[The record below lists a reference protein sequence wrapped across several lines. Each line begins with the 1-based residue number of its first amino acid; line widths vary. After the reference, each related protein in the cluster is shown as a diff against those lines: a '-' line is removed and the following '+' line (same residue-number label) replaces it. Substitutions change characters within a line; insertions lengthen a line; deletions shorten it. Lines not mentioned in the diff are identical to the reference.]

1 MQALLKSR
9 INQERNEIKRLMEM
23 LTERSLEKKKPKER
37 VHSPN
42 EAEMTA
48 MIQLVKENQL
58 LEVRVIFLV
67 HRHISAAPTYLRIIS
82 LIAEK
87 DDDVDTQ
94 YYRGERRLCGAACS
108 VGDTSA
114 DG

>member
-1 MQALLKSR
+1 MVSIVIFNYITLVSAVEPEPENAIDKLRESLIYEELLNMQALLKSR

-23 LTERSLEKKKPKER
+23 LTERGPEKKKPIER

-58 LEVRVIFLV
+58 LEVLV
-67 HRHISAAPTYLRIIS
+67 KNL
-82 LIAEK
+82 
-87 DDDVDTQ
+87 
-94 YYRGERRLCGAACS
+94 
-108 VGDTSA
+108 
-114 DG
+114 